1 MPEAISILDLIA
13 KGGIIG
19 LLVVILVGG
28 MRQWW
33 VFGWQYR
40 QVLGERD
47 EFKKALVDSLEV
59 ARKVVRRG

>member
-1 MPEAISILDLIA
+1 MLDLIT

-19 LLVVILVGG
+19 LLIAVLIGG

-40 QVLGERD
+40 QVVSERD
-47 EFKKALVDSLEV
+47 EFKKALMDSLEV
-59 ARKVVRRG
+59 ARKVVRRGGT